1 MTAARPSHLGLHG
14 GKLAAVP
21 DSPNCVSSMTDQEPF
36 FMEPIDVTGVDQP
49 LEKLKQKIAAE
60 IPRSELITED
70 GNYLHFEVKSLVF
83 RFVDDTEFLLD
94 EAEEVIHFRSASR
107 VGYSDMGAN
116 RKRVEKIRS
125 AMN

>member
-1 MTAARPSHLGLHG
+1 
-14 GKLAAVP
+14 
-21 DSPNCVSSMTDQEPF
+21 
-36 FMEPIDVTGVDQP
+36 MEPIDVTGVDQP